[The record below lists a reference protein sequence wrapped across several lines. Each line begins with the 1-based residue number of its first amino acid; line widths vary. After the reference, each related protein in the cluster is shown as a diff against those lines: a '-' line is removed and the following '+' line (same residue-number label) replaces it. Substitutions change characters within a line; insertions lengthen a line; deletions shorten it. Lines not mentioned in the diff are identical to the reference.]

1 MRLSI
6 LASFLGLV
14 VAGAAVVGLSAQRSD
29 LPEVEVF
36 KTPT

>member
-6 LASFLGLV
+6 LASFLVLV
-14 VAGAAVVGLSAQRSD
+14 VAGAAVVGLSAQD
-29 LPEVEVF
+29 AALPEVEVF